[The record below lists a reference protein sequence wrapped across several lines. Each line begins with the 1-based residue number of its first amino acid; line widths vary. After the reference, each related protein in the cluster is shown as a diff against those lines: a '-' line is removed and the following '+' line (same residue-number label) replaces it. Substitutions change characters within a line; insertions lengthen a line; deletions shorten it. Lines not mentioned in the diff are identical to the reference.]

1 MEEKKYE
8 LVKDIKIVFDGHAL
22 YRIRALR
29 DFNDVKKGDL
39 GGYIEKEDNLSQDD
53 NCWVYDDAM
62 VIRDARICDNARI
75 YDRVIV
81 NGLARVF
88 GDAIVSDD
96 AKVFDNAVLKDH
108 AEIFDNAEIYGNS
121 MVSDSAKVFD
131 YVRICDNTTVEGKS
145 TISGK
150 AKVHGNAKICGC
162 STIFGDA
169 DIFDDVC
176 IEDDVI
182 CHTVC
187 NQPNPPI
194 LFHIK
199 SLRVEKIRTFDDREE
214 EYKNNLLYV
223 LNCISEIGTTYELR
237 LWTEHGDCYSGWCSA
252 SWAHADLIRVDSFIG
267 MTHKPI
273 KELTFK
279 LDADV
284 IKDGKLPVM
293 DNDIFTITDIG
304 DYYYPGGE
312 VEVNM
317 NLFEEINRSKEKRP
331 VWILKGDSALGKS
344 YLAGIIAN
352 SDRMKTVYETDAHEE
367 LTDISHED
375 IIVIGNKYNY
385 SVEDVMHHIQGDF
398 EPIIVDFSKA

>member
-8 LVKDIKIVFDGHAL
+8 LVKDIKIVFDGHTL

-39 GGYIEKEDNLSQDD
+39 GGYIEKEDNLSQDG

-121 MVSDSAKVFD
+121 MVSGSAKVFD

-214 EYKNNLLYV
+214 EYENNLLYV

-293 DNDIFTITDIG
+293 DNDIFAITDIG
-304 DYYYPGGE
+304 NYYYPDGE

-331 VWILKGDSALGKS
+331 VWIFKGDSALGKS

-398 EPIIVDFSKA
+398 EPIVVDFSKA

>member
-8 LVKDIKIVFDGHAL
+8 LVKDIKIVFDGHTL

-29 DFNDVKKGDL
+29 DFNDIKKGDL
-39 GGYIEKEDNLSQDD
+39 GGYIEKEDNLSQDG

-121 MVSDSAKVFD
+121 MVSGSAKVFD

-176 IEDDVI
+176 IEDDAI

-187 NQPNPPI
+187 NQSNPPI

-214 EYKNNLLYV
+214 EYENNLLYV

-304 DYYYPGGE
+304 DYYYPDGE

-331 VWILKGDSALGKS
+331 VWIFKGDSALGKS

>member
-8 LVKDIKIVFDGHAL
+8 LVKDIKIEVKGHTL
-22 YRIRALR
+22 YRIEALK
-29 DFNDVKKGDL
+29 DFGNVRKGDL
-39 GGYIEKEDNLSQDD
+39 GGYIEKETNLSHDG
-53 NCWVYDDAM
+53 NCWVF
-62 VIRDARICDNARI
+62 DN
-75 YDRVIV
+75 
-81 NGLARVF
+81 ARVF
-88 GDAIVSDD
+88 GKARVSGN
-96 AKVFDNAVLKDH
+96 ACVFDNAKVFGD
-108 AEIFDNAEIYGNS
+108 ANIFDNAW
-121 MVSDSAKVFD
+121 VF
-131 YVRICDNTTVEGKS
+131 
-145 TISGK
+145 GK
-150 AKVHGNAKICGC
+150 AHVFGNVKICGR

-176 IEDDVI
+176 IENGVI

-214 EYKNNLLYV
+214 EYENNLLYV

-304 DYYYPGGE
+304 NYYYPDGE
-312 VEVNM
+312 V
-317 NLFEEINRSKEKRP
+317 
-331 VWILKGDSALGKS
+331 
-344 YLAGIIAN
+344 
-352 SDRMKTVYETDAHEE
+352 
-367 LTDISHED
+367 
-375 IIVIGNKYNY
+375 
-385 SVEDVMHHIQGDF
+385 
-398 EPIIVDFSKA
+398 

>member
-8 LVKDIKIVFDGHAL
+8 LVKDIKIEVKGHTL
-22 YRIRALR
+22 YRIEALK
-29 DFNDVKKGDL
+29 DFGNVRKGDL
-39 GGYIEKEDNLSQDD
+39 GGYIEKETNLSHDG
-53 NCWVYDDAM
+53 NCWVSGDAK
-62 VIRDARICDNARI
+62 VSGDACVFDNAK
-75 YDRVIV
+75 
-81 NGLARVF
+81 VF
-88 GDAIVSDD
+88 GDA
-96 AKVFDNAVLKDH
+96 N
-108 AEIFDNAEIYGNS
+108 IFDNAW
-121 MVSDSAKVFD
+121 VF
-131 YVRICDNTTVEGKS
+131 
-145 TISGK
+145 GK
-150 AKVHGNAKICGC
+150 AHVFGNVKICGR

-176 IEDDVI
+176 IEDDAI

-214 EYKNNLLYV
+214 EYENNLLYV

-304 DYYYPGGE
+304 NYYYPDGE

-331 VWILKGDSALGKS
+331 VWIFKGDSALGKS

-385 SVEDVMHHIQGDF
+385 SVEDVIHHIQGDF